1 MGSGLRGR
9 QKSDIVYFGNLAWR
23 SAGSIGDGSIHVF
36 ENDTGPDDA
45 NHAQEGLYIVGHLS
59 ASKAE
64 GLDRAKVRGPL
75 EQTTATNRQIKHTWH
90 AVAPTMLDLLGLDVP
105 ADMTH
110 ERLEFPG

>member
-23 SAGSIGDGSIHVF
+23 SVGSIGDGSIHVF

-45 NHAQEGLYIVGHLS
+45 NHAQEGLYIVGQLS

-64 GLDRAKVRGPL
+64 GLNQPQMPGL
-75 EQTTATNRQIKHTWH
+75 SEQTTETNRQIKHTWR
-90 AVAPTMLDLLGLDVP
+90 AIAPTMLDLLGLDVP

-110 ERLEFPG
+110 ERL